1 METSN
6 IYCNYNFRR
15 LTMNVNECWSC
26 KFCDT
31 NKTNDIAQVW
41 CKKFKTYIN
50 LFDSCDYFA
59 FKGAIKELEE

>member
-1 METSN
+1 MN
-6 IYCNYNFRR
+6 IK
-15 LTMNVNECWSC
+15 ECWFC

-41 CKKFKTYIN
+41 CNKFKTYIN

-59 FKGAIKELEE
+59 FKGIIEKELNKK